1 MNSDPSSAAEATIVP
16 FLSRHEVTV
25 EWGDCDPAGIVYYPV
40 YFRWIDQAT
49 HRLFHNAGATREGT
63 TGGRWTE
70 GIPLVAAECS
80 FRRASQPGEK
90 LIVESH
96 ISRFGRSSFT
106 ISHVFRDASGEIA
119 AEGTETRIWARKEGD
134 ASSLKSVPIPA
145 DVRRR
150 LGG

>member
-1 MNSDPSSAAEATIVP
+1 MPLS
-16 FLSRHEVTV
+16 SRHEVTV
-25 EWGDCDPAGIVYYPV
+25 EWGDCDPAGIVYYPT

-49 HRLFHNAGATREGT
+49 HRLFHNAGAMREGT

-106 ISHVFRDASGEIA
+106 ISHVFRDTSGEIA
-119 AEGTETRIWARKEGD
+119 AEGTETRIWARKQGD

>member
-1 MNSDPSSAAEATIVP
+1 MNSDPSSAAEHLAP
-16 FLSRHEVTV
+16 FVSHHEVTV
-25 EWGDCDPAGIVYYPV
+25 EWGDCDPAGIVYYPT

-90 LIVESH
+90 LVVESRV
-96 ISRFGRSSFT
+96 SRFGRSSFT

-119 AEGTETRIWARKEGD
+119 ADGTETRIWARKVGD
-134 ASSLKSVPIPA
+134 AGSLKSVPIPA

>member
-1 MNSDPSSAAEATIVP
+1 MDSDPSAAAANIVP
-16 FLSRHEVTV
+16 FVSRHEVTV
-25 EWGDCDPAGIVYYPV
+25 EWGDCDPAGIVYYPT

-49 HRLFHNAGATREGT
+49 HRLFHNAGAMREGT

-90 LIVESH
+90 LTVESH

-119 AEGTETRIWARKEGD
+119 AEGTETRIWARKAGD